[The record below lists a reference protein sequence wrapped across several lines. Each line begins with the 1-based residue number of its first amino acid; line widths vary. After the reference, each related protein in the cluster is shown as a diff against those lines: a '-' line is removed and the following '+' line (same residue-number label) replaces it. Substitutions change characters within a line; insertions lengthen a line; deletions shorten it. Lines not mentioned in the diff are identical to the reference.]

1 MHLNNGTKR
10 INMFTTKI
18 IRRNFLAGAI
28 ASASVGKAL
37 ANPSAINMDFGKF
50 LLSGFRGTR
59 VDDPEV
65 IEVCDFLRRGEIA
78 GVLLLGRNIVSPEQL
93 IALIEVLRASANE
106 RNFIPIIAIDQEG
119 GRVARLGPENGFLEW
134 LSASEI
140 ANLDMSNEDILEY
153 FTLRARQLGSVGIN
167 VNFAP
172 VVDLNV
178 NPNNPIIGQLDRS
191 YSSNSDEVVRFAALF
206 IQAHNSVSVKTCL
219 KHFPGHGSSA
229 LDSHL
234 GLVDVSQTWS
244 PEELLPFAEL
254 VRTTDVDAIMTAH
267 ILNEQITK
275 KESVPFTLSRF
286 LRPTLVEEVGYAG
299 VLFSDD
305 MQMGAITKKYRRGE
319 AARLALNAGNTFL
332 IYSNY
337 PTGSTIR
344 TAQEIRTGLEIEF
357 ALGLIDTVT
366 IKIASEMARKFCD
379 SLV

>member
-1 MHLNNGTKR
+1 
-10 INMFTTKI
+10 MFTTKI

-28 ASASVGKAL
+28 ASASAGKVL

-119 GRVARLGPENGFLEW
+119 GRVARLGPKNGFLEW

-178 NPNNPIIGQLDRS
+178 NPNNPIIGQLGRS

-206 IQAHNSVSVKTCL
+206 IQAHNSAFVKTCL

-234 GLVDVSQTWS
+234 GLVDVSKTWS

-254 VRTTDVDAIMTAH
+254 VKTKDVDAIMTAH
-267 ILNEQITK
+267 IINEQITK

-305 MQMGAITKKYRRGE
+305 MQMGAITEKYRRGE

-337 PTGSTIR
+337 ATGSTIW
-344 TAQEIRTGLEIEF
+344 TAQEIRTALEIEF

-366 IKIASEMARKFCD
+366 IEIASEMARKFCD